1 MCSSMPYE
9 TSTQTAK
16 LHFKEVKQSKKE
28 DMEGGKTLSS
38 SLIAPF

>member
-28 DMEGGKTLSS
+28 DTWREER
-38 SLIAPF
+38 PEF